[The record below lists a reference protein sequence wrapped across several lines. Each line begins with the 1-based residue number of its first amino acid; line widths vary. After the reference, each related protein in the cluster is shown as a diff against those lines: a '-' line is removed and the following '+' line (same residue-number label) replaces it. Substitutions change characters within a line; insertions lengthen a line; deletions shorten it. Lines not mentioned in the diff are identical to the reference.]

1 MFGSYGEIGLGGT
14 TSSCIDSLWSIVS
27 SLFRCPHMEAELK
40 LPRLSWFVVE
50 ELIHLLT
57 QLEEVE
63 LAHLPYPTSVSRDN
77 LGRLLP
83 SVKTMVMTKWI
94 LLAMEAK
101 VESVLE
107 VETALEA
114 ELVLRVES
122 ELEAQ
127 LDNKVPYM
135 A

>member
-1 MFGSYGEIGLGGT
+1 
-14 TSSCIDSLWSIVS
+14 
-27 SLFRCPHMEAELK
+27 MEAELK